1 MQKGGIVMLKSR
13 RGFLRIIGGAGLGI
27 ISLPTISTLDSP
39 STSNFLGSSDDAV
52 GDLEAML
59 DRLTAAEGVSNPFV
73 AQAAEGE
80 VEVEPQALLSAPAA
94 LLNILDRLELSK
106 SFSNR
111 VGYGDAAQCRSNFQS
126 HEASWRDHFG
136 SFTDVE
142 RSPADRDVAYLV
154 GGNIDSSNRLVQ
166 AQGATQY
173 QGKASVALSGD
184 DPGVVLAA
192 QPLLGIDRTP
202 SRREAAQGLAVI
214 GRRTETVRGDQTATQ
229 YETPTSVITHFP
241 NYRPR
246 SSRVGHRSRGVVI
259 AQSKKSSPNR
269 LYYSELY
276 V

>member
-1 MQKGGIVMLKSR
+1 MLESR
-13 RGFLRIIGGAGLGI
+13 RRFLRIVGWAGFGI

-39 STSNFLGSSDDAV
+39 STPNFLGSSDDAV

-59 DRLTAAEGVSNPFV
+59 DRLMAADGVSNPFV
-73 AQAAEGE
+73 AHAAEGE
-80 VEVEPQALLSAPAA
+80 VEGEPQPLLSTPAA
-94 LLNILDRLELSK
+94 LLDILDRLELNK
-106 SFSNR
+106 PFSNR
-111 VGYGDAAQCRSNFQS
+111 VGYCDAAQCRSNFQS

-136 SFTDVE
+136 SFTDVQ
-142 RSPADRDVAYLV
+142 RAPADRDVAYLV
-154 GGNIDSSNRLVQ
+154 GGNIDSNNNLVQ

-184 DPGVVLAA
+184 DPGVLLAA
-192 QPLLGIDRTP
+192 QPLLCIDRTP

-214 GRRTETVRGDQTATQ
+214 GRRTEEVRDQVATQ

-241 NYRPR
+241 NYRR
-246 SSRVGHRSRGVVI
+246 RHSRVGNRSRGVVI
-259 AQSKKSSPNR
+259 AQSKMSSPNK